1 MRVASGADDCKAPR
15 RSQGRYL
22 GEERNDAGAA
32 PDATRQYVVSFEG
45 PWRFGPMAAPAPPC
59 VGRLHGVLAAL
70 PSARI
75 AAVAHVRI
83 DQSFPRANCTC
94 SRSWRR
100 ISRPPAIIE
109 PSIATDW
116 MFIFMARFIGSERYG
131 APG

>member
-45 PWRFGPMAAPAPPC
+45 PWRFGPMPAPAPPC
-59 VGRLHGVLAAL
+59 VGQLHGVLAVL

-83 DQSFPRANCTC
+83 DQSFPRQPKLVSAQL
-94 SRSWRR
+94 R
-100 ISRPPAIIE
+100 E
-109 PSIATDW
+109 
-116 MFIFMARFIGSERYG
+116 
-131 APG
+131 